1 MAEEYV
7 KETKIRDLSIE
18 EKQNQLMISI
28 IKTKKELDVA
38 SKNFE
43 FVEFADGDLIDYYT
57 YQMKA
62 ARAKLDYLIKRAKKE
77 GMVLPMLEQIE
88 LRHKQAI

>member
-1 MAEEYV
+1 MGEEYV

-18 EKQNQLMISI
+18 EKQNQLMMSI
-28 IKTKKELDVA
+28 IKTKKELDIA
-38 SKNFE
+38 SKNF
-43 FVEFADGDLIDYYT
+43 EFADGDLIDYYT

-77 GMVLPMLEQIE
+77 GLILSMLEQIE
-88 LRHKQAI
+88 LRHKEAI

>member
-1 MAEEYV
+1 MGEEYV

-18 EKQNQLMISI
+18 EKQNQLMMSI
-28 IKTKKELDVA
+28 IKTKKELDIA
-38 SKNFE
+38 SKNF
-43 FVEFADGDLIDYYT
+43 EFADGDLIDYYT

-77 GMVLPMLEQIE
+77 GMILSMLEQIE
-88 LRHKQAI
+88 LRHKEAI